1 MGLEYER
8 LKYKVLKEMFDNYKA
23 ELLAN
28 REIALDM
35 PIETDNGFNVERET
49 LIDDIDEKL
58 EILKRHIDDPYF
70 AKLIFKD
77 NDDGEEFNGYIG
89 DLAWENYL
97 QKTIAKLLIGVHLYL
112 TCTIMED
119 WEILVIMH

>member
-1 MGLEYER
+1 MSLEYER
-8 LKYKVLKEMFDNYKA
+8 KKYKVLKGMFDAYKK

-28 REIALDM
+28 RLVALDM

-70 AKLIFKD
+70 AKLIFSD
-77 NDDGEEFNGYIG
+77 NDDGETFNGYIG
-89 DLAWENYL
+89 RLSVGGGWL
-97 QKTIAKLLIGVHLYL
+97 KG
-112 TCTIMED
+112 
-119 WEILVIMH
+119 